1 MRVDYFSVISTT
13 TLFEFMIVTKIWK
26 KNNRRI
32 AVRVRNI
39 KKKHLQGVLGVSFG
53 FKRGVVVLD
62 RVGLAECVFNAG
74 AVDARLLVH

>member
-39 KKKHLQGVLGVSFG
+39 KKKTF
-53 FKRGVVVLD
+53 
-62 RVGLAECVFNAG
+62 
-74 AVDARLLVH
+74 ARCAWRELWF